1 MKHLFYTAS
10 ALLVSLTLQAQP
22 KEWED
27 QRVNQINREPI
38 HAHFVPYSS
47 EKGALHKD
55 ISKEQ
60 RYSLNGNWKF
70 HYAKNPASRPA
81 TFY

>member
-10 ALLVSLTLQAQP
+10 ALLVSLALQAQP

-47 EKGALHKD
+47 EP
-55 ISKEQ
+55 
-60 RYSLNGNWKF
+60 GNFIMLKI
-70 HYAKNPASRPA
+70 RPA
-81 TFY
+81 VRLLSMKKVTM